1 MMPEY
6 IDYTVTLSSA
16 STDKRERDLV
26 ETIDEANDEIV
37 LGENKYIVASIEY
50 SVEPYNRM
58 LKKVILAFVG
68 KKND

>member
-1 MMPEY
+1 MPEY

-16 STDKRERDLV
+16 SPDKRIRDLV
-26 ETIDEANDEIV
+26 ETIGDANDEIV

-50 SVEPYNRM
+50 SVQPDNVM
-58 LKKVILAFVG
+58 LKKVVLAFAG